1 MPTEINRVT
10 RCVIEGRDVIAAQC
24 ELIETLKLERMPT
37 ETAERTL
44 AQLKRSHAM
53 FEDRL
58 RRLTSEKSP
67 ALDGLGDNQ
76 GYRFRAASVGLM
88 AMLRALLRGF
98 SLGQRRSPGAAG
110 LASCRL
116 QVTGAR

>member
-10 RCVIEGRDVIAAQC
+10 RCPIEGRDMIAAQR

-37 ETAERTL
+37 AAAEQTL
-44 AQLKRSHAM
+44 AQLQRSHVM

-67 ALDGLGDNQ
+67 ALDGPGDNQ
-76 GYRFRAASVGLM
+76 GNHLRAASVGLM
-88 AMLRALLRGF
+88 AMLRALLRGL
-98 SLGQRRSPGAAG
+98 SLGQRRSPRAAG
-110 LASCRL
+110 LASCR
-116 QVTGAR
+116 